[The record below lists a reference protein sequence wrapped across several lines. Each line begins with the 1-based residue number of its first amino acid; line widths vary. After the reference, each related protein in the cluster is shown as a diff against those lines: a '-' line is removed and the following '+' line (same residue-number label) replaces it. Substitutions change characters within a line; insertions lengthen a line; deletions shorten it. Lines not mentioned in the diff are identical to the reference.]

1 MLNHNNSVFL
11 HVKPLLTFHPISYL
25 LRLVT
30 NLSYVWTLRI
40 NKLDE
45 VIKDNAIEGKLE

>member
-1 MLNHNNSVFL
+1 MLNHNKSVVL
-11 HVKPLLTFHPISYL
+11 KPLLAFHTISYL

-30 NLSYVWTLRI
+30 NLSDVWTLRI

-45 VIKDNAIEGKLE
+45 VIKDNAIEGKLQ